1 MVKLFQGDVLTVQ
14 RDVDSWIEVYKPRIV
29 DFKQSLIVLEHN
41 LIVLLSFLYD
51 AESETDRVEYKV
63 NPFKT

>member
-51 AESETDRVEYKV
+51 AESETARVEYKV
-63 NPFKT
+63 KPFKT